1 MEPGGVA
8 LLAGACAVAVCLPGA
23 PEAGATAL
31 TWPSTGQACVVI
43 VEAGDSLSLIAD
55 GIPDPAVTAGS
66 LQAENGID
74 DADVIEEGDA
84 LDVCVGN
91 GINDVTGGAHQPD
104 GVAADA
110 TGVEAQQRKLN
121 ELFSGLGIPELAVDG
136 DSGPLTR
143 QQLCAARLALDLP
156 ISRAD
161 MAPGSDEEKV
171 LMAATALP
179 IPANAAAGEDRWIL
193 VDKTCQVLF
202 AGETG
207 TRLTFVFGTSTGEAG
222 WETSNQEA
230 ARAFRYDPALEN
242 AGWHNSTKF
251 PVAADNPLNGN
262 MYRPLYFYRGQAIHG
277 SNNVPPEPRSKG
289 CARLRVEDQ
298 DTLIGWLGLTDAT
311 GPIWNRDR
319 IDVTVTVQ
327 GDFVPDAEGRWGTF
341 GPERHDGRS
350 REGHW
355 PSPR

>member
-8 LLAGACAVAVCLPGA
+8 LLAGACAVAACLPGA
-23 PEAGATAL
+23 REAGATAV
-31 TWPSTGQACVVI
+31 TWPSTGESCIVI

-179 IPANAAAGEDRWIL
+179 IPANAAAGEARWIL
-193 VDKTCQVLF
+193 IDKTCQVLF

-207 TRLTFVFGTSTGEAG
+207 TRLTFVFGTSTGRGRMGDPQPRGGAG
-222 WETSNQEA
+222 VSVRPGARERRVAQQHDVPGRCRQPAQRQHVPAAVLLSRPGDPRLEQRP
-230 ARAFRYDPALEN
+230 ARAAEQGLSR
-242 AGWHNSTKF
+242 
-251 PVAADNPLNGN
+251 
-262 MYRPLYFYRGQAIHG
+262 
-277 SNNVPPEPRSKG
+277 G
-289 CARLRVEDQ
+289 CAS
-298 DTLIGWLGLTDAT
+298 
-311 GPIWNRDR
+311 R
-319 IDVTVTVQ
+319 IRT
-327 GDFVPDAEGRWGTF
+327 R
-341 GPERHDGRS
+341 
-350 REGHW
+350 
-355 PSPR
+355 

>member
-1 MEPGGVA
+1 MRSTSVS
-8 LLAGACAVAVCLPGA
+8 
-23 PEAGATAL
+23 ATGSTTSPAAL
-31 TWPSTGQACVVI
+31 TGRI
-43 VEAGDSLSLIAD
+43 
-55 GIPDPAVTAGS
+55 
-66 LQAENGID
+66 
-74 DADVIEEGDA
+74 
-84 LDVCVGN
+84 
-91 GINDVTGGAHQPD
+91 

-171 LMAATALP
+171 LMAATTLP

-207 TRLTFVFGTSTGEAG
+207 TRMMFVFGTSTGEAG

-277 SNNVPPEPRSKG
+277 VEQRSARAAEQGLRTVARRGSGHADRLARADRRVGADLEP
-289 CARLRVEDQ
+289 
-298 DTLIGWLGLTDAT
+298 
-311 GPIWNRDR
+311 
-319 IDVTVTVQ
+319 
-327 GDFVPDAEGRWGTF
+327 
-341 GPERHDGRS
+341 
-350 REGHW
+350 
-355 PSPR
+355 